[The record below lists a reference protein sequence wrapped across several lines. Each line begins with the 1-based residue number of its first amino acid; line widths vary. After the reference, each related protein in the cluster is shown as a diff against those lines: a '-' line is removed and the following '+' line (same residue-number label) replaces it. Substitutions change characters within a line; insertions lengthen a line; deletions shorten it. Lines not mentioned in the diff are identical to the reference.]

1 MNILDEIVANTKSK
15 LEIKKSEIDIE
26 ELISK
31 IDNKSMKESN
41 FKKSLLNKDEAI
53 IAEIK
58 KASPSAGI
66 ISEDFDPV
74 SKAKEYESF
83 GAAALSILTEEDY
96 FLGNLSQIQNKVL
109 LNIRTPRVILAGLVG
124 ASLSLSGACLQGLF
138 RNPLADPG
146 LIGVSAGA
154 ALGATLVIVL
164 GGDIFSQY
172 SLGVFFI
179 PLAAIAGSSLVILM
193 LYFMT
198 KGFGYEG
205 VTYMLLVGIAINA
218 IAGVGIGILTY
229 ISSDSELRSLTF
241 WTMGSFGGVTWPL
254 LMPVILIIAL
264 AIIIM
269 IPYSRQL
276 DLLQLG
282 EPEAFRLGVDV
293 QKLKYTIILPCAAS
307 VGASVALS
315 GMIGFVGLIVPH
327 LTRLLG
333 GVNHNY
339 VLPGS
344 ALMGA
349 ALMIIADLIARI
361 IIQPAELPIGLI
373 TSAIGSPFF
382 LWLIFKIKK
391 L

>member
-1 MNILDEIVANTKSK
+1 M
-15 LEIKKSEIDIE
+15 
-26 ELISK
+26 ELIRKISLQTSQFLSFVSK
-31 IDNKSMKESN
+31 NQIFLM
-41 FKKSLLNKDEAI
+41 SLLFVSMIFFSLLAI
-53 IAEIK
+53 T
-58 KASPSAGI
+58 
-66 ISEDFDPV
+66 
-74 SKAKEYESF
+74 F
-83 GAAALSILTEEDY
+83 GSYGLSIVDFLLGKTSDIQNTVLTE
-96 FLGNLSQIQNKVL
+96 
-109 LNIRTPRVILAGLVG
+109 IRLPRVILSGLAG
-124 ASLSLSGACLQGLF
+124 ASLGISGAALQGLF

-264 AIIIM
+264 AIRIM

-293 QKLKYTIILPCAAS
+293 QKLKYTIILTCAAS

>member
-1 MNILDEIVANTKSK
+1 M
-15 LEIKKSEIDIE
+15 
-26 ELISK
+26 ELIRKISFQTSQFFSFISK
-31 IDNKSMKESN
+31 NQIYLM
-41 FKKSLLNKDEAI
+41 SLLLISMIFFSLLAI
-53 IAEIK
+53 T
-58 KASPSAGI
+58 
-66 ISEDFDPV
+66 
-74 SKAKEYESF
+74 F
-83 GAAALSILTEEDY
+83 GSYGLSIVDFILGKTSDIQNTVLTE
-96 FLGNLSQIQNKVL
+96 
-109 LNIRTPRVILAGLVG
+109 IRLPRVILSGLAG
-124 ASLSLSGACLQGLF
+124 ASLGISGAALQGLF

-154 ALGATLVIVL
+154 ALGATLMIVL

-293 QKLKYTIILPCAAS
+293 QKLKYIIILTCAAS

>member
-1 MNILDEIVANTKSK
+1 M
-15 LEIKKSEIDIE
+15 
-26 ELISK
+26 ELIRKISLQTSQFLSFLSK
-31 IDNKSMKESN
+31 NQIFLM
-41 FKKSLLNKDEAI
+41 SLLFVSMIFFSLLAI
-53 IAEIK
+53 T
-58 KASPSAGI
+58 
-66 ISEDFDPV
+66 
-74 SKAKEYESF
+74 F
-83 GAAALSILTEEDY
+83 GSYGLSIVDFLLGKTSDIQNTVLTE
-96 FLGNLSQIQNKVL
+96 
-109 LNIRTPRVILAGLVG
+109 IRLPRVILSGLAG
-124 ASLSLSGACLQGLF
+124 ASLGISGAALQGLF

-293 QKLKYTIILPCAAS
+293 QKLKYTIILTCAAS

>member
-1 MNILDEIVANTKSK
+1 M
-15 LEIKKSEIDIE
+15 
-26 ELISK
+26 ELIRKISLQTSQFLSFVSK
-31 IDNKSMKESN
+31 NQIFLM
-41 FKKSLLNKDEAI
+41 SLLFVSMIFFSLLAI
-53 IAEIK
+53 T
-58 KASPSAGI
+58 
-66 ISEDFDPV
+66 
-74 SKAKEYESF
+74 F
-83 GAAALSILTEEDY
+83 GSYGLSIVDFLLGKTSDIQNTVLTE
-96 FLGNLSQIQNKVL
+96 
-109 LNIRTPRVILAGLVG
+109 IRLPRVILSGLAG
-124 ASLSLSGACLQGLF
+124 ASLGISGAALQGLF

-293 QKLKYTIILPCAAS
+293 QKLKYTIILTCAAS

-382 LWLIFKIKK
+382 LSLIHI
-391 L
+391 

>member
-1 MNILDEIVANTKSK
+1 MESIRKLSFQTSQFFSFVSKNQIL
-15 LEIKKSEIDIE
+15 L
-26 ELISK
+26 
-31 IDNKSMKESN
+31 M
-41 FKKSLLNKDEAI
+41 SLLFMSMMFFSLLAI
-53 IAEIK
+53 T
-58 KASPSAGI
+58 
-66 ISEDFDPV
+66 
-74 SKAKEYESF
+74 F
-83 GAAALSILTEEDY
+83 GSYGLSIVDFLLGKTSDIQNTVLTE
-96 FLGNLSQIQNKVL
+96 
-109 LNIRTPRVILAGLVG
+109 IRLPRVILSGLAG
-124 ASLSLSGACLQGLF
+124 ASLGISGAALQGLF

-154 ALGATLVIVL
+154 ALGATLMIVL

-254 LMPVILIIAL
+254 LIPVILIIAL

-293 QKLKYTIILPCAAS
+293 QKLKYTIILTCAAS

-349 ALMIIADLIARI
+349 ALMIIADLIARV

>member
-1 MNILDEIVANTKSK
+1 MESIKNITFQTSQFLNFISK
-15 LEIKKSEIDIE
+15 NQIFLMSLLFLSMIFFSLLAITFGSYGLSIIDFLLGKTSEIQ
-26 ELISK
+26 
-31 IDNKSMKESN
+31 NT
-41 FKKSLLNKDEAI
+41 
-53 IAEIK
+53 
-58 KASPSAGI
+58 
-66 ISEDFDPV
+66 V
-74 SKAKEYESF
+74 
-83 GAAALSILTEEDY
+83 LTE
-96 FLGNLSQIQNKVL
+96 
-109 LNIRTPRVILAGLVG
+109 IRLPRVILSGLAG
-124 ASLSLSGACLQGLF
+124 ASLGISGAALQGLF

-154 ALGATLVIVL
+154 ALGATLMIVI
-164 GGDIFSQY
+164 GGDLFSQY

-229 ISSDSELRSLTF
+229 ISSDAELRSLTF

-254 LMPVILIIAL
+254 LLPVILIIVL
-264 AIIIM
+264 AILIM

-282 EPEAFRLGVDV
+282 EPEAYRLGVDV
-293 QKLKYTIILPCAAS
+293 QKLKYTIILTCAAS

-349 ALMIIADLIARI
+349 ALMIIADLIARV

>member
-1 MNILDEIVANTKSK
+1 MESIRKLSFQTSQFLSFVSKNQIL
-15 LEIKKSEIDIE
+15 L
-26 ELISK
+26 
-31 IDNKSMKESN
+31 M
-41 FKKSLLNKDEAI
+41 SLLFVSMIFFSLLAI
-53 IAEIK
+53 T
-58 KASPSAGI
+58 
-66 ISEDFDPV
+66 
-74 SKAKEYESF
+74 F
-83 GAAALSILTEEDY
+83 GSYGLSIVDFLLGKTSDIQNTVLTE
-96 FLGNLSQIQNKVL
+96 
-109 LNIRTPRVILAGLVG
+109 IRLPRVILSGLAG
-124 ASLSLSGACLQGLF
+124 ASLGISGAALQGLF

-154 ALGATLVIVL
+154 ALGATLMIVL

-254 LMPVILIIAL
+254 LIPVILIIAL

-293 QKLKYTIILPCAAS
+293 QKLKYTIILTCAAS

>member
-1 MNILDEIVANTKSK
+1 MESIRKLSFQTSQFFSFVSKNQIL
-15 LEIKKSEIDIE
+15 L
-26 ELISK
+26 
-31 IDNKSMKESN
+31 M
-41 FKKSLLNKDEAI
+41 SLLFMSMIFFSLLAI
-53 IAEIK
+53 T
-58 KASPSAGI
+58 
-66 ISEDFDPV
+66 
-74 SKAKEYESF
+74 F
-83 GAAALSILTEEDY
+83 GSYGLSIVEFLLGKTSDIQNTVLTE
-96 FLGNLSQIQNKVL
+96 
-109 LNIRTPRVILAGLVG
+109 IRLPRVILSGLAG
-124 ASLSLSGACLQGLF
+124 ASLGISGAALQGLF

-154 ALGATLVIVL
+154 ALGATLMIVL

-254 LMPVILIIAL
+254 LIPVILIIAL

-293 QKLKYTIILPCAAS
+293 QKLKYTIILTCAAS

-349 ALMIIADLIARI
+349 ALMIIADLIARV

>member
-1 MNILDEIVANTKSK
+1 M
-15 LEIKKSEIDIE
+15 
-26 ELISK
+26 ELIRKISLQTSQFLSFVSK
-31 IDNKSMKESN
+31 NQIFLM
-41 FKKSLLNKDEAI
+41 SLLFVSMIFFSLLAI
-53 IAEIK
+53 T
-58 KASPSAGI
+58 
-66 ISEDFDPV
+66 
-74 SKAKEYESF
+74 F
-83 GAAALSILTEEDY
+83 GSYGLSIVDFLLGKTSDIQNTVLTE
-96 FLGNLSQIQNKVL
+96 
-109 LNIRTPRVILAGLVG
+109 IRLPRVILSGLAG
-124 ASLSLSGACLQGLF
+124 ASLGISGAALQGLF

-293 QKLKYTIILPCAAS
+293 QKLKYTIILTCAAS

>member
-1 MNILDEIVANTKSK
+1 MESIKNITFQTTQFLTFVSK
-15 LEIKKSEIDIE
+15 NQAFL
-26 ELISK
+26 
-31 IDNKSMKESN
+31 M
-41 FKKSLLNKDEAI
+41 SLLFLSMIFFSLLAI
-53 IAEIK
+53 T
-58 KASPSAGI
+58 
-66 ISEDFDPV
+66 
-74 SKAKEYESF
+74 F
-83 GAAALSILTEEDY
+83 GSYGLSIIDFLLGKTSDIQNTVLTE
-96 FLGNLSQIQNKVL
+96 
-109 LNIRTPRVILAGLVG
+109 IRLPRVILSGLAG
-124 ASLSLSGACLQGLF
+124 ASLGISGAALQGLF

-154 ALGATLVIVL
+154 ALGATLMIVI
-164 GGDIFSQY
+164 GGDLFSQY

-229 ISSDSELRSLTF
+229 ISSDAELRSLTF

-254 LMPVILIIAL
+254 LLPVILIIVL
-264 AIIIM
+264 AIAIM

-282 EPEAFRLGVDV
+282 EPEAYRLGVDV
-293 QKLKYTIILPCAAS
+293 QKLKYTIILTCAAS

-391 L
+391 I

>member
-1 MNILDEIVANTKSK
+1 M
-15 LEIKKSEIDIE
+15 
-26 ELISK
+26 ELIRKISLQTSQFLSFVSK
-31 IDNKSMKESN
+31 NQIFLM
-41 FKKSLLNKDEAI
+41 SLLFVSMIFFSLLAI
-53 IAEIK
+53 T
-58 KASPSAGI
+58 
-66 ISEDFDPV
+66 
-74 SKAKEYESF
+74 F
-83 GAAALSILTEEDY
+83 GSYGLSIVDFLLGKTSDIQNTVLTE
-96 FLGNLSQIQNKVL
+96 
-109 LNIRTPRVILAGLVG
+109 IRLPRVILSGLAG
-124 ASLSLSGACLQGLF
+124 ASLGISGAALQGLF

-282 EPEAFRLGVDV
+282 DPEAFRLGVDV
-293 QKLKYTIILPCAAS
+293 QKLKYTIILTCAAS

>member
-1 MNILDEIVANTKSK
+1 M
-15 LEIKKSEIDIE
+15 
-26 ELISK
+26 ELIKNITFQTSQFFTFVSK
-31 IDNKSMKESN
+31 NQIFLMLLLLLSMI
-41 FKKSLLNKDEAI
+41 FFSLLAI
-53 IAEIK
+53 T
-58 KASPSAGI
+58 
-66 ISEDFDPV
+66 
-74 SKAKEYESF
+74 F
-83 GAAALSILTEEDY
+83 GSYGLSIIDFIFGRTSNIQNTVLTE
-96 FLGNLSQIQNKVL
+96 
-109 LNIRTPRVILAGLVG
+109 IRLPRVILSGLAG
-124 ASLSLSGACLQGLF
+124 ASLGISGAALQGLF

-154 ALGATLVIVL
+154 ALGATLMIVI
-164 GGDIFSQY
+164 GGDLFSQY

-229 ISSDSELRSLTF
+229 ISSDAELRSLTF

-254 LMPVILIIAL
+254 LLPVILIIVL
-264 AIIIM
+264 AIFIM

-282 EPEAFRLGVDV
+282 EPEAYRLGVDV
-293 QKLKYTIILPCAAS
+293 QKLKYTIILTCAAS

>member
-1 MNILDEIVANTKSK
+1 M
-15 LEIKKSEIDIE
+15 
-26 ELISK
+26 ELIRKISFQTSQFFSFISK
-31 IDNKSMKESN
+31 NQIYLM
-41 FKKSLLNKDEAI
+41 SLLLISMIFFSLLAI
-53 IAEIK
+53 T
-58 KASPSAGI
+58 
-66 ISEDFDPV
+66 
-74 SKAKEYESF
+74 F
-83 GAAALSILTEEDY
+83 GSYGLSIVDFLLGKTSDIQNTVLTE
-96 FLGNLSQIQNKVL
+96 
-109 LNIRTPRVILAGLVG
+109 IRLPRVILSGLAG
-124 ASLSLSGACLQGLF
+124 ASLGISGAALQGLF

-154 ALGATLVIVL
+154 ALGATLMIVL

-254 LMPVILIIAL
+254 LVPVILIIAL

-293 QKLKYTIILPCAAS
+293 QKLKYAIILTCAAS

>member
-1 MNILDEIVANTKSK
+1 M
-15 LEIKKSEIDIE
+15 
-26 ELISK
+26 ELIRKISLQTSQFLSFVSK
-31 IDNKSMKESN
+31 NQIFLM
-41 FKKSLLNKDEAI
+41 SLLFVSMIFFSLLAI
-53 IAEIK
+53 T
-58 KASPSAGI
+58 
-66 ISEDFDPV
+66 
-74 SKAKEYESF
+74 F
-83 GAAALSILTEEDY
+83 GSYGLSIVDFILGKTSDIQNTVLTE
-96 FLGNLSQIQNKVL
+96 
-109 LNIRTPRVILAGLVG
+109 IRLPRVILSGLAG
-124 ASLSLSGACLQGLF
+124 ASLGISGAALQGLF

-254 LMPVILIIAL
+254 LVPVILIIAL

-293 QKLKYTIILPCAAS
+293 QKLKYIIILTCAAS

>member
-1 MNILDEIVANTKSK
+1 M
-15 LEIKKSEIDIE
+15 
-26 ELISK
+26 ELIRKISFQTSQFFSFVSK
-31 IDNKSMKESN
+31 NQIFLM
-41 FKKSLLNKDEAI
+41 SLLFISMIFFSLLAI
-53 IAEIK
+53 T
-58 KASPSAGI
+58 
-66 ISEDFDPV
+66 
-74 SKAKEYESF
+74 F
-83 GAAALSILTEEDY
+83 GSYGLSIIDFLLGKTSDIQNTVLTE
-96 FLGNLSQIQNKVL
+96 
-109 LNIRTPRVILAGLVG
+109 IRLPRVILSGLAG
-124 ASLSLSGACLQGLF
+124 ASLGISGAALQGLF

-154 ALGATLVIVL
+154 ALGATLMIVL

-254 LMPVILIIAL
+254 LMPVILIIVL

-293 QKLKYTIILPCAAS
+293 QKLKYTIILTCAAS

>member
-1 MNILDEIVANTKSK
+1 MESIKNITFQTTQFLTFVSK
-15 LEIKKSEIDIE
+15 NQAFLMSLLFLSMIFFSLLAITFGSYGLSIIDFLLGKTSEIQ
-26 ELISK
+26 
-31 IDNKSMKESN
+31 NT
-41 FKKSLLNKDEAI
+41 
-53 IAEIK
+53 
-58 KASPSAGI
+58 
-66 ISEDFDPV
+66 V
-74 SKAKEYESF
+74 
-83 GAAALSILTEEDY
+83 LTE
-96 FLGNLSQIQNKVL
+96 
-109 LNIRTPRVILAGLVG
+109 IRLPRVILSGLAG
-124 ASLSLSGACLQGLF
+124 ASLGISGAALQGLF

-154 ALGATLVIVL
+154 ALGATLMIVI
-164 GGDIFSQY
+164 GGDLFSQY

-229 ISSDSELRSLTF
+229 ISSDAELRSLTF

-254 LMPVILIIAL
+254 LLPVILIIVL
-264 AIIIM
+264 AILIM

-282 EPEAFRLGVDV
+282 EPEAYRLGVDV
-293 QKLKYTIILPCAAS
+293 QKLKYTIILTCAAS

-349 ALMIIADLIARI
+349 ALMIIADLIARV

>member
-1 MNILDEIVANTKSK
+1 M
-15 LEIKKSEIDIE
+15 
-26 ELISK
+26 ELIKNITFQTSQFFTFVSK
-31 IDNKSMKESN
+31 NQIFLMLLLLLSMI
-41 FKKSLLNKDEAI
+41 FFSLLAI
-53 IAEIK
+53 T
-58 KASPSAGI
+58 
-66 ISEDFDPV
+66 
-74 SKAKEYESF
+74 F
-83 GAAALSILTEEDY
+83 GSYGLSIIDFIFGRTSNIQNTVLTE
-96 FLGNLSQIQNKVL
+96 
-109 LNIRTPRVILAGLVG
+109 IRLPRVILSGLAG
-124 ASLSLSGACLQGLF
+124 ASLGISGAALQGLF

-154 ALGATLVIVL
+154 ALGATLMIVI
-164 GGDIFSQY
+164 GGDLFSQY

-229 ISSDSELRSLTF
+229 ISSDAELRSLTF

-254 LMPVILIIAL
+254 LLPVILIIVL
-264 AIIIM
+264 AIFIM

-282 EPEAFRLGVDV
+282 EPEAYRLGVDV
-293 QKLKYTIILPCAAS
+293 QKLKYTIILTCAAS

-349 ALMIIADLIARI
+349 ALMIIADLIARV

>member
-1 MNILDEIVANTKSK
+1 M
-15 LEIKKSEIDIE
+15 
-26 ELISK
+26 ELIRKISLQTSQFLRFVSK
-31 IDNKSMKESN
+31 NQIFLM
-41 FKKSLLNKDEAI
+41 SLLFVSMIFFSLLAI
-53 IAEIK
+53 T
-58 KASPSAGI
+58 
-66 ISEDFDPV
+66 
-74 SKAKEYESF
+74 F
-83 GAAALSILTEEDY
+83 GSYGLSIVDFILGKTSDIQNTVLTE
-96 FLGNLSQIQNKVL
+96 
-109 LNIRTPRVILAGLVG
+109 IRLPRVILSGLAG
-124 ASLSLSGACLQGLF
+124 ASLGISGAALQGLF

-154 ALGATLVIVL
+154 ALGATLMIVL

-293 QKLKYTIILPCAAS
+293 QKLKYTIILTCAAS